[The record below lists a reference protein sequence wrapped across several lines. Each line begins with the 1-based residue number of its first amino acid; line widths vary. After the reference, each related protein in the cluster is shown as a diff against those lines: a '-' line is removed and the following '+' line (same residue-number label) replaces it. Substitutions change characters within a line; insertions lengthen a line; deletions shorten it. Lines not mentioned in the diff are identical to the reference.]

1 MEAGKR
7 QNPPMHS
14 LLKII
19 PLFLAA
25 FMLAAPL
32 VRPAEASTQYDWRVA
47 GRSVPVY
54 SYSYSYGCGVP
65 IKYYDAKTVP
75 GWPAP
80 RIQRRFCGGS
90 YPPAIPFR

>member
-1 MEAGKR
+1 MAIIVLIAMR
-7 QNPPMHS
+7 T
-14 LLKII
+14 LLNIL
-19 PLFLAA
+19 PLCLAA

-65 IKYYDAKTVP
+65 IKYYDARISKKAY
-75 GWPAP
+75 GWGPP
-80 RIQRRFCGGS
+80 RIAWRTCGGS
-90 YPPAIPFR
+90 YPPVIP